1 MEEKLNQL
9 KTILAQVSD
18 LNHANALL
26 EWDQQVFMPEEGA
39 VERGEQSGTLSEIAH
54 NLFVSDEVGSLLENL
69 ASYSDQ
75 LDPDSDVVRLVKVT
89 KRNFD
94 KETRIPVD
102 LLVRLSKVTAVA
114 HGVWAKARQNDDFKA
129 FQPQLEIIID
139 LVKEM
144 ADCFKPYDHIYDPL
158 LDTYEPGMKTADV
171 KLIFDEL
178 RPQQVEL
185 IKAIAQSKQVDDDFL
200 NQFYDSQK
208 QWQFGVKVA
217 EAFGMDWKRSRQDLS
232 AHPFTTSF
240 GQNDVR
246 ITTKILDHKPTSSL
260 FSTMHETGHALYE
273 LGFNP
278 LHRHTPLSN
287 SCSLA
292 FHESQSRM
300 WENLVGRSRPFWEHF
315 YPEFK
320 SLFIDQL
327 DGVDLETFYKGINK
341 VETSLIRIEADEA
354 TYNLHIML
362 RLELEIELMEGSLL
376 VKDLPDAWN
385 SRMQSYL
392 GLTPPNDADGVLQD
406 VHWSSGLIGYFPTYA
421 LGNLISA
428 QLWEKMHFDMPDL
441 DDKIGQGSF
450 NEMLDW
456 LRRNIHSQG
465 AKYEP
470 QELIKKITG
479 SKIDAKPYVNYLAKK
494 YKEIYDI
501 F

>member
-1 MEEKLNQL
+1 MEDRLNQL
-9 KTILAQVSD
+9 KSILAQVSD

-26 EWDQQVFMPEEGA
+26 EWDQQVYMPEDGA
-39 VERGEQSGTLSEIAH
+39 LERGEQSGTLSELSH
-54 NLFVSDEVGSLLENL
+54 NLFVSDEVGSLLEEL
-69 ASYSDQ
+69 VPYAEQ
-75 LDPDSDVVRLVKVT
+75 LDPDSDVARLVKVT

-102 LLVRLSKVTAVA
+102 LLVRFAKVTAVA
-114 HGVWAKARQNDDFKA
+114 HGVWVKARQNDDFKS
-129 FQPQLEIIID
+129 FQPQLEVIVG
-139 LVKEM
+139 LMKEM
-144 ADCFKPYDHIYDPL
+144 ADCFKPYDHVYDPL

-171 KLIFDEL
+171 KQIFREL

-185 IKAIAQSKQVDDDFL
+185 IKAIEKSNQVDDKFL
-200 NQFYDSQK
+200 NQYYDPEK
-208 QWQFGVKVA
+208 QWQFGIEVA
-217 EAFGMDWKRSRQDLS
+217 QAFGMDWNRSRQDKS

-246 ITTKILDHKPTSSL
+246 ITTKILDQKPTSAL

-278 LHRHTPLSN
+278 LHRRTPLSD

-292 FHESQSRM
+292 FHKSQSRM
-300 WENLVGRSRPFWEHF
+300 WENLVGRSLPFWQHF
-315 YPEFK
+315 YPKFK
-320 SLFIDQL
+320 SMFSSQL
-327 DGVDLETFYKGINK
+327 DQVDLKSFYKGINK
-341 VETSLIRIEADEA
+341 VEPSLIRIEADEA

-362 RLELEIELMEGSLL
+362 RLELEIELLEDSLQ

-385 SRMQSYL
+385 ERMHSYL

-428 QLWEKMHFDMPDL
+428 QLWEKMHSDMPDL

-450 NEMLDW
+450 IEMLDW
-456 LRRNIHSQG
+456 LRLNIHSQG

-479 SKIDAKPYVNYLAKK
+479 SKINAKPYVDYLTKK
-494 YKEIYDI
+494 YQEIYGI
-501 F
+501 